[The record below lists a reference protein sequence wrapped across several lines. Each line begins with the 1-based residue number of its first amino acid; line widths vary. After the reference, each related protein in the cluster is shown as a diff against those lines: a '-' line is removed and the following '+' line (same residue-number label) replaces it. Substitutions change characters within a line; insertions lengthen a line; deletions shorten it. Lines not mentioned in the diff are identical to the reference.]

1 MRAATAI
8 VGAIAVASILVALS
22 LIVSG
27 GGDSGQTVVTKTVV
41 EKVEAPAPKETREE
55 PVAEEEA
62 GGGAQFGGPT
72 QCDSEVSVEN
82 TSCEVGEQ
90 IYAGYAKGARGELS
104 AKDAETGATVAF
116 TCEGESAPITCRD
129 EEGATVYFPP

>member
-8 VGAIAVASILVALS
+8 VGAIAVASILIAVS

-41 EKVEAPAPKETREE
+41 EEIKPPEIED
-55 PVAEEEA
+55 EA
-62 GGGAQFGGPT
+62 GADAEVGGPT
-72 QCDSEVSVEN
+72 PCGTKLSVEN

-90 IYAGYAKGARGELS
+90 IHADYAKGRRGELF
-104 AKDAETGATVAF
+104 AKDKDTGGTIAVL
-116 TCEGESAPITCRD
+116 CEGETSPITCKG
-129 EEGATVYFPP
+129 EEGVVVYFEP